1 MLIDAPQPPYRFRVF
16 TAALLLPLFAVPVP
30 APAAPGEAM
39 TTTYTEVPVRAMW
52 IKNTPVPLG
61 GTSPFTV
68 RVSTNPTGDA
78 AVGLIEHVLGSA
90 GDTWKSSAW
99 IAAVAAS
106 NASNRLLTDHEF
118 LLKVRGFIDGPS
130 AGMMMAATMLALMNQ
145 DTVRENVTI
154 TGTVNPDGTIGPVS
168 GIEYKM
174 EGAKKDG
181 IKEVGYPMIDNG
193 DGGRLVKDMEKLGA
207 DHGIKTVPVADIY
220 QAYEFLTGRKLGRPL
235 PLDAA
240 EMSFPAGLSDK
251 LTADA
256 QAMLS
261 AAKARLETCA
271 RKATELPAK
280 LPADVRKSL
289 AEDRERTLQYV
300 TESESFAKEKSVMMA
315 HSKAVLADQSS
326 RMAETILDWHEAFI
340 RRDARALTAL
350 YDSHSKAAEKGMA
363 ALSDAFQP
371 SLSAPTLSGRMAGFH
386 SYLHYWDVRAQWLA
400 AGAVREEIMQRQVAL
415 EKARNAKPKVSEAEQ
430 TRLWIEIAEAL
441 REVTLR
447 HAILEG
453 RLQASIALAGQ
464 TFDDSKLPS
473 PNLNSLNRRLAESY
487 GPAAG
492 AGLAY
497 FESTVI
503 GIRSRSNSDAGEAAM
518 ERKGIILSRDV
529 AYSACS
535 MAAGHAI
542 RNGDA
547 AAGPASAEEAP
558 AAVMDRLAAGVY
570 AWLGMAGL
578 MNKYYN
584 LADDSAAA
592 DTVTHA
598 TTVTLRKGNTVTRM
612 MESSRLHVLEE
623 AAVVKKQL
631 QFIPDSIRM
640 NFSLAETKRDDPTDT
655 GKLQALTSYWRA
667 HFLCRMAQMMARAK

>member
-1 MLIDAPQPPYRFRVF
+1 MLIDSPQSPRFFRVLA
-16 TAALLLPLFAVPVP
+16 TALVLPCLT
-30 APAAPGEAM
+30 APGAPGEAT
-39 TTTYTEVPVRAMW
+39 TTTYTEAPVRAMW
-52 IKNTPVPLG
+52 IKNTPVPVG

-118 LLKVRGFIDGPS
+118 LVKVRGYIDGPS

-145 DTVRENVTI
+145 DIIRPNVTI

-168 GIEYKM
+168 GIEHKM
-174 EGAKKDG
+174 KGAKDDG
-181 IKEVGYPMIDNG
+181 IKEVGYPMIDDG
-193 DGGRLVKDMEKLGA
+193 DVGQVVKDMEKLGA
-207 DHGIKTVPVADIY
+207 SHDIKTVPVADIY

-240 EMSFPAGLSDK
+240 EMNFPPALSGK

-256 QAMLS
+256 GALLS
-261 AAKARLETCA
+261 AAKTRLESCA
-271 RKATELPAK
+271 QKAAK
-280 LPADVRKSL
+280 LPEKLPAETKKSV
-289 AEDRERTLQYV
+289 AEDRERTLQYIS
-300 TESESFAKEKSVMMA
+300 ESESFAKEKSVMMA

-326 RMAETILDWHEAFI
+326 RMAETILDWQDAFI
-340 RRDARALTAL
+340 RRDAKALTAL
-350 YDSHSKAAEKGMA
+350 YDVHNAAAEKGMA
-363 ALSDAFQP
+363 ALSAAFQP
-371 SLSAPTLSGRMAGFH
+371 ALSAPSLAGRIAGFH

-400 AGAVREEIMQRQVAL
+400 AGAVRDEIMRLQIAL
-415 EKARNAKPKVSEAEQ
+415 EKTRNAKPKVSEAEQ

-441 REVTLR
+441 RDLTQR

-453 RLQASIALAGQ
+453 RLEASTMLAGQ
-464 TFDDSKLPS
+464 TFEDSKLPA
-473 PNLNSLNRRLAESY
+473 PDLMSLNRRLAESY

-503 GIRSRSNSDAGEAAM
+503 GIRSRNSGDAGEAAL
-518 ERKGIILSRDV
+518 ERKGIILSKDV

-542 RNGDA
+542 RNNDA
-547 AAGPASAEEAP
+547 TDASGNAEESP
-558 AAVMDRLAAGVY
+558 DAVMDRLAAGSY

-612 MESSRLHVLEE
+612 IESSRRHVLEE

-640 NFSLAETKRDDPTDT
+640 NFNLAETKRTDPTDT
-655 GKLQALTSYWRA
+655 GKLQSLTSYWRA

>member
-1 MLIDAPQPPYRFRVF
+1 MLIDASPPPRLLRVL
-16 TAALLLPLFAVPVP
+16 TAAVLLPCLAAPLPVC
-30 APAAPGEAM
+30 AAPGEVT
-39 TTTYTEVPVRAMW
+39 TTTYTEAPVRAMW
-52 IKNTPVPLG
+52 IKSTPVPTG
-61 GTSPFTV
+61 GTSPFIV
-68 RVSTNPTGDA
+68 RVSTNPSGDA

-118 LLKVRGFIDGPS
+118 LLKVHGFIDGPS
-130 AGMMMAATMLALMNQ
+130 AGMVMAATMLALMNQ
-145 DTVRENVTI
+145 DTVREHVTI

-174 EGAKKDG
+174 DGAKKAG
-181 IKEVGYPMIDNG
+181 IKEIGYPMIDDG
-193 DGGRLVKDMEKLGA
+193 DVGQLVKDMEKLGA
-207 DHGIKTVPVADIY
+207 DHGIKTVPVSDIH
-220 QAYEFLTGRKLGRPL
+220 QAYELMTGRKLGRQL
-235 PLDAA
+235 PLDAV
-240 EMSFPAGLSDK
+240 EMNFPPALSEK

-256 QAMLS
+256 QAMLN
-261 AAKARLETCA
+261 AARARLESCA
-271 RKATELPAK
+271 QKSAKLPAK
-280 LPADVRKSL
+280 LPAETKKALTD
-289 AEDRERTLQYV
+289 DRERTLQYIA
-300 TESESFAKEKSVMMA
+300 ESESFATEKSVMMA

-326 RMAETILDWHEAFI
+326 RMAETILDWQDAFL
-340 RRDARALTAL
+340 RRDAKALTAL
-350 YDSHSKAAEKGMA
+350 YDVRSAAAGKGMT
-363 ALSDAFQP
+363 ALTEAFQP
-371 SLSAPTLSGRMAGFH
+371 LLSAPTLSGRIAGFH

-400 AGAVREEIMQRQVAL
+400 AGAARAEIMQRQIAL
-415 EKARNAKPKVSEAEQ
+415 EKARSAKPKVSEAEQ
-430 TRLWIEIAEAL
+430 TRLWIEIADAL

-453 RLQASIALAGQ
+453 RLQASIAMAGR

-473 PNLNSLNRRLAESY
+473 PDLTSINRRLAECY

-503 GIRSRSNSDAGEAAM
+503 GIRSRNSGDAGEAAL
-518 ERKGIILSRDV
+518 ERKGIILSKDV

-535 MAAGHAI
+535 IAAGQAI
-542 RNGDA
+542 RNSDLIT
-547 AAGPASAEEAP
+547 GPDVPEEPP

-612 MESSRLHVLEE
+612 IESSRLRVLEE
-623 AAVVKKQL
+623 AGVVKRQL

-640 NFSLAETKRDDPTDT
+640 NFSLAETKRNDPTDT
-655 GKLQALTSYWRA
+655 GKLQSLTSYWRA
-667 HFLCRMAQMMARAK
+667 HFLCRIAQIMAKAK